1 MATIQVAEAVPVA
14 VPVGFSQQM
23 AGAPTDNSFL
33 LAHKGLYVRQHLEL
47 VELLTGCETKNRY
60 ALAAIP
66 AETEIPTNVDSNWS
80 TQFRQ
85 SAGFNPLLKAKE
97 QSECFERICCPLFR
111 GFTMDFVDGN
121 ANAFMTISRPFKCDP
136 CYCPGLCLC
145 NPQELSISSAGK
157 VIATAKE
164 TTGPCCTTG
173 CCLRQFTVT
182 DHSGA
187 LMYKLEANECCSK
200 SGGCNCCAPTCF
212 NQGLTIDITSAS
224 GELLE
229 PSTFVWPGCNCGGL
243 TDLTN
248 MVVQFP
254 VGSNAD
260 ERASILAGMMLI
272 EFTVMEMRRQN
283 DKNNNG
289 GGGGGTPANQEMAR

>member
-1 MATIQVAEAVPVA
+1 
-14 VPVGFSQQM
+14 
-23 AGAPTDNSFL
+23 
-33 LAHKGLYVRQHLEL
+33 
-47 VELLTGCETKNRY
+47 
-60 ALAAIP
+60 
-66 AETEIPTNVDSNWS
+66 
-80 TQFRQ
+80 
-85 SAGFNPLLKAKE
+85 
-97 QSECFERICCPLFR
+97 
-111 GFTMDFVDGN
+111 MDFVDSN

-224 GELLE
+224 GELLVRL
-229 PSTFVWPGCNCGGL
+229 PSLCGPDRHFELVVPSLLITAWGL
-243 TDLTN
+243 APSRSHQLLFGPAATVEVSPISPTWS
-248 MVVQFP
+248 
-254 VGSNAD
+254 SNFQWCD
-260 ERASILAGMMLI
+260 
-272 EFTVMEMRRQN
+272 
-283 DKNNNG
+283 
-289 GGGGGTPANQEMAR
+289 